1 VSEGADP
8 AAMFP
13 LGTVLFPSAFLPLH
27 VFEPRYRELV
37 RVCLDGDGSFGVALI
52 ERGSEV
58 GGGDVRT
65 TVGTRARIIE
75 AREMPDGRWA
85 LGTLG
90 TERLRVVRWL
100 DDDPYPR
107 ADVEVWPDDPSGL
120 DATEERDLADKVVAR
135 LRRVLARHAE
145 LGHTTAPATIEL
157 ADEPGLASFQASAVA
172 PLGPADHQS
181 LLEAASLS
189 ARLTLLDQLLADRED
204 DLRRALDLDPPDDL
218 EGGRPDA

>member
-1 VSEGADP
+1 VNEGSTP

-13 LGTVLFPSAFLPLH
+13 LGTVLFPSVYLPLH

-37 RVCLDGDGSFGVALI
+37 RVCLDGDGCFGVTLI

-65 TVGTRARIIE
+65 VVGTRAQIVE

-85 LGTLG
+85 LGAVG
-90 TERLRVVRWL
+90 TERIRVLRWL
-100 DDDPYPR
+100 DDDPFPQ
-107 ADVEVWPDDPSGL
+107 AVVETWPDDPGAL
-120 DATEERDLADKVVAR
+120 EPPAEADLVDRVVGR

-145 LGHTTAPATIEL
+145 LGDATAPATIEL
-157 ADEPGLASFQASAVA
+157 AEEPGLASFQASAVA

-181 LLEAASLS
+181 LLAAESVP
-189 ARLTLLDQLLADRED
+189 ARLALLDQLLADRED
-204 DLRRALDLDPPDDL
+204 DLRRQLDMDGPGEPGDERPDD
-218 EGGRPDA
+218 

>member
-1 VSEGADP
+1 MSDGATA

-13 LGTVLFPSAFLPLH
+13 LGTVLFPSVYLPLH

-37 RVCLDGDGSFGVALI
+37 RVCLERDESFGVTLI

-65 TVGTRARIIE
+65 MVGTRARIVE

-85 LGTLG
+85 LGTVG
-90 TERLRVVRWL
+90 TERLRVLRWL
-100 DDDPYPR
+100 DDDPFPR
-107 ADVEVWPDDPSGL
+107 AEVEVWPDHASGF
-120 DATEERDLADKVVAR
+120 DIADEVELAESVVAR

-157 ADEPGLASFQASAVA
+157 ADDPGLASFQASAVA

-181 LLEAASLS
+181 LLAAASVW
-189 ARLTLLDQLLADRED
+189 ARLSLLDQLLEDRED
-204 DLRRALDLDPPDDL
+204 DLRRQLDLDPSDDP
-218 EGGRPDA
+218 GDGRPEA

>member
-1 VSEGADP
+1 VSDGATP

-13 LGTVLFPSAFLPLH
+13 LGTVLFPSVYLPLH

-37 RVCLDGDGSFGVALI
+37 RVCLDGDGSFGVTLI

-65 TVGTRARIIE
+65 GVGTRAQIVE

-85 LGTLG
+85 LGAVG
-90 TERLRVVRWL
+90 AERLRVLHWL

-107 ADVEVWPDDPSGL
+107 AEIELWPDDPSGL
-120 DATEERDLADKVVAR
+120 EPAEEAELAEVVVAR

-145 LGHTTAPATIEL
+145 LGHRTAPATIEL
-157 ADEPGLASFQASAVA
+157 AEDPGLASFQASAVA

-181 LLEAASLS
+181 LLASAS
-189 ARLTLLDQLLADRED
+189 VFTRLTLLDQLLTDRE
-204 DLRRALDLDPPDDL
+204 APDDP
-218 EGGRPDA
+218 GGDTPDT